1 MRPRRLLA
9 AAALGAA
16 LAACGGDG
24 PDPGP
29 EPGYLEVVVLGPATN
44 TGALLFDVAGGTV
57 DSVVAEGAY
66 LISAS
71 HAGVARRIAVAGDSL
86 HGTVARLYVPDVH
99 QHYVATLVE
108 AAHGATHQLLLPADY
123 RLPLLAHAQ

>member
-57 DSVVAEGAY
+57 
-66 LISAS
+66 
-71 HAGVARRIAVAGDSL
+71 
-86 HGTVARLYVPDVH
+86 ARLYVPDVH